1 MTKANNATK
10 STYEFLTDDCRGRST
25 VTRRL
30 AMNMIVSAAA
40 LTAGSKAIASAQ
52 PDDSVLLEME
62 EKIFEH
68 RAAAQAYD
76 DEILEARRYLE
87 ARISPASSR
96 IACRP
101 QRPDTRRAMGTHRGY
116 AGMQRAKAAGGFA
129 GGPLDRI

>member
-1 MTKANNATK
+1 
-10 STYEFLTDDCRGRST
+10 
-25 VTRRL
+25 
-30 AMNMIVSAAA
+30 MNMIVSAAA

-76 DEILEARRYLE
+76 DEILRLDAIWKPEV
-87 ARISPASSR
+87 PASSR